1 VTRKINPKKTIDTI
15 LSVSEKLFLER
26 GYEKTSTQEIVN
38 ETGLSKGTI
47 FHHFKS
53 KEDILAAVL
62 NRYNDSTAADMHRW
76 LSEMER
82 LTAKEKI
89 VGLFNRFY
97 EEAERTP
104 LSKLALIS
112 QSPRLILEDLRV
124 WAKKISP
131 IITELIKEGN
141 EDGSIQTAFPEECAQ
156 LFNLLFCIWCDPVT
170 LECDAEGLHK
180 RLLFIQHTMRLLG
193 VDVAS
198 DAFIEKSMIFAEGLY
213 QTKSEESSW
222 QS

>member
-1 VTRKINPKKTIDTI
+1 MARTINPQKTIDTI
-15 LSVSEKLFLER
+15 LSVSEKLFLEK
-26 GYEKTSTQEIVN
+26 GYEKTTTQEIVD

-62 NRYNDSTAADMHRW
+62 HRHNDCTAQDMQKW
-76 LSEMER
+76 LSEMET

-97 EEAERTP
+97 DEAERTP

-131 IITELIKEGN
+131 IIIQLTNEGN
-141 EDGSIQTAFPEECAQ
+141 NDGSVKTDFPEECAQ

-170 LECDAEGLHK
+170 LKCDAEGLRK

-198 DAFIEKSMIFAEGLY
+198 DEFIEKSMKFAESLY
-213 QTKSEESSW
+213 SA
-222 QS
+222 